1 MLQSG
6 YPLEIV
12 GDLPGLAEVPAC
24 KLARLTAADGLVVY
38 ALVCPELY
46 SRRGTPYAD
55 ARGTDWADADL
66 RFARLSLAAAQM
78 AAGLGDA
85 RWTPRLLHLNDWPT
99 ALAAG
104 YAEWLGVKTPTVLTI
119 HNLAYQ
125 GLFSPKRMAALGVP
139 EAAFSQYGVEF
150 HGRLS
155 YLKAGI
161 FYASHVTTVSG
172 TYAREIT
179 RRESGC
185 GLDGLLATRAHEG
198 RLTGILNGIE
208 DGWGGAPG
216 AGSSETAAWKAA
228 NAEAVRKAFG
238 LAVGR
243 GPLFAIISRL
253 VHQKGV
259 DLAIEASDEILAAGG
274 QIVVVGSGEKRF
286 EEAVLGLR
294 RRRPDAV
301 GAHIGFD
308 DDQARQTFAGSDFL
322 LMPSRFEPCGLSQM
336 YALKCGALPIAHR
349 TGGLSDTIEDGL
361 TGFLF
366 NTFSRDAFASAVR
379 RASAVFAVRSHIKA
393 MRRRAMSRN
402 FAWPQSAKRYDS
414 LYRSLA

>member
-1 MLQSG
+1 M
-6 YPLEIV
+6 
-12 GDLPGLAEVPAC
+12 
-24 KLARLTAADGLVVY
+24 
-38 ALVCPELY
+38 
-46 SRRGTPYAD
+46 
-55 ARGTDWADADL
+55 
-66 RFARLSLAAAQM
+66 
-78 AAGLGDA
+78 
-85 RWTPRLLHLNDWPT
+85 
-99 ALAAG
+99 
-104 YAEWLGVKTPTVLTI
+104 LTI

-259 DLAIEASDEILAAGG
+259 DLAIEALGRDRSPPAARSSLSAPAKSASRKPCLGCDAAAPTRSAP
-274 QIVVVGSGEKRF
+274 ISASTTI
-286 EEAVLGLR
+286 EAR
-294 RRRPDAV
+294 A
-301 GAHIGFD
+301 A
-308 DDQARQTFAGSDFL
+308 FAGSDF
-322 LMPSRFEPCGLSQM
+322 C
-336 YALKCGALPIAHR
+336 
-349 TGGLSDTIEDGL
+349 
-361 TGFLF
+361 
-366 NTFSRDAFASAVR
+366 
-379 RASAVFAVRSHIKA
+379 
-393 MRRRAMSRN
+393 
-402 FAWPQSAKRYDS
+402 
-414 LYRSLA
+414 